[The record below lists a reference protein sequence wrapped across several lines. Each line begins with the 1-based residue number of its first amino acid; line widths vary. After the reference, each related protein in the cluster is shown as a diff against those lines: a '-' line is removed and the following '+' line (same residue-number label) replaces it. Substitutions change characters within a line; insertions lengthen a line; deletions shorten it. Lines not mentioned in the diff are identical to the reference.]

1 MTRLLSTLLTLPLVL
16 ALAAVA
22 AVVFSLESNPL
33 VQRHP
38 DWVYSDAQRAQR
50 LLRRQ
55 MPGGNTVTVAKA
67 ELSEPEINL
76 ALNYL
81 LRRHLDGRA
90 RVALSPG
97 VLHGEFTWRFRGEG
111 ARSFLNL
118 SLALRTRNDRVLV
131 EDLRLGR
138 LHLPLEIDG
147 QTLADLLGRIF
158 RREEIPLL
166 HAGVRRLVIQPERL
180 TLYYQYDPGMLN
192 HARRLSMDE
201 AERTRVLV
209 HYRALADRLRNPPEQ
224 LAPLL
229 RDALGLAAERSRSS
243 GDEPRENRAAL
254 VALGLY
260 ALGSGAERLLG
271 AREELPPLPRKWVT
285 LQGRED
291 LARHFLVSAAISA
304 TSDSTLSDAMGLY
317 KEWKDSQG
325 GSGFS
330 FVDLAADRAGTRFGT
345 AATADSASARRLLR
359 IASAKMADQDLLPPV
374 GDLPEQLSQ
383 VDFQREFGGIDGA
396 GYQRMLETI
405 ERRLDTLPIY
415 NKNRVP

>member
-330 FVDLAADRAGTRFGT
+330 FVDLAADRAGSRFGT

-359 IASAKMADQDLLPPV
+359 IAAAKLVDEDLLPPV
-374 GDLPEQLSQ
+374 GDLPEQLSREN
-383 VDFQREFGGIDGA
+383 FQRDFGGIDGP
-396 GYQRMLETI
+396 GYQRILETI
-405 ERRLDTLPIY
+405 ERRLDALLIHD
-415 NKNRVP
+415 KNRVP

>member
-1 MTRLLSTLLTLPLVL
+1 
-16 ALAAVA
+16 
-22 AVVFSLESNPL
+22 
-33 VQRHP
+33 
-38 DWVYSDAQRAQR
+38 
-50 LLRRQ
+50 
-55 MPGGNTVTVAKA
+55 
-67 ELSEPEINL
+67 
-76 ALNYL
+76 
-81 LRRHLDGRA
+81 
-90 RVALSPG
+90 
-97 VLHGEFTWRFRGEG
+97 
-111 ARSFLNL
+111 
-118 SLALRTRNDRVLV
+118 
-131 EDLRLGR
+131 
-138 LHLPLEIDG
+138 
-147 QTLADLLGRIF
+147 
-158 RREEIPLL
+158 LL

-330 FVDLAADRAGTRFGT
+330 FVDLAADRAGSRFGT

-359 IASAKMADQDLLPPV
+359 IAAAKLVDEDLLPPV
-374 GDLPEQLSQ
+374 GDLPEQLSREN
-383 VDFQREFGGIDGA
+383 FQRDFGGIDGP
-396 GYQRMLETI
+396 GYQRILETI
-405 ERRLDTLPIY
+405 ERRLDALLIHD
-415 NKNRVP
+415 KNRVP